1 MLDRFLRGEEQPKDI
16 HVEVFVELFLG
27 DLFKWRP
34 VVNSGVVDQDI
45 DLAEGLLCCGKES
58 FDFRLLGD
66 VRLYGDRFA
75 AALCDFVNDAIGA
88 FFGGRVIDDD
98 GCTFSRKL
106 FCDVGAD
113 SFRRTGYDCD
123 FSCKF
128 SIFHC
133 VPFIWLVLKSLFIR
147 CVISSLELVA
157 AELLPLRLRAK
168 IRSDLL
174 RAVQPD

>member
-1 MLDRFLRGEEQPKDI
+1 MLDRFLRGEEQAEDI
-16 HVEVFVELFLG
+16 HVKVFVELLLG

-45 DLAEGLLCCGKES
+45 DLAEGLLRCGKKS

-66 VRLYGDRFA
+66 VRPHGNRFA

-88 FFGGRVIDDD
+88 FFRGSVIDDH
-98 GCTFSRKL
+98 GCAFSREL

-133 VPFIWLVLKSLFIR
+133 VPFIWLSQSGTVLFSNSHKP
-147 CVISSLELVA
+147 E
-157 AELLPLRLRAK
+157 
-168 IRSDLL
+168 
-174 RAVQPD
+174 

>member
-1 MLDRFLRGEEQPKDI
+1 MLDRFLRGEEQAEDI

-45 DLAEGLLCCGKES
+45 DLAEGLLLRKKS

-88 FFGGRVIDDD
+88 FFED
-98 GCTFSRKL
+98 
-106 FCDVGAD
+106 A
-113 SFRRTGYDCD
+113 
-123 FSCKF
+123 
-128 SIFHC
+128 
-133 VPFIWLVLKSLFIR
+133 
-147 CVISSLELVA
+147 
-157 AELLPLRLRAK
+157 
-168 IRSDLL
+168 
-174 RAVQPD
+174 

>member
-1 MLDRFLRGEEQPKDI
+1 MLDRFLRGEEQAKDI
-16 HVEVFVELFLG
+16 HIKVFVELFLG

-45 DLAEGLLCCGKES
+45 DLAEGFLCCGKES

-88 FFGGRVIDDD
+88 FFGGSVIDYD
-98 GCTFSRKL
+98 GCAFSREL

-113 SFRRTGYDCD
+113 SFLRTGYDRD

-128 SIFHC
+128 SNFHC
-133 VPFIWLVLKSLFIR
+133 MFFGWLIFKNSLIQVRHFFTWIG
-147 CVISSLELVA
+147 CG
-157 AELLPLRLRAK
+157 
-168 IRSDLL
+168 
-174 RAVQPD
+174 